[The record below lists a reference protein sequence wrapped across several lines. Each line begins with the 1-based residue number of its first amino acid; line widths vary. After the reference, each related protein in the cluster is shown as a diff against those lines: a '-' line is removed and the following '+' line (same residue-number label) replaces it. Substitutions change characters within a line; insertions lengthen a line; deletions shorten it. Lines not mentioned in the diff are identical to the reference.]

1 MAKHT
6 VAVLDQKISD
16 HETLC
21 LEKYDNIRQRL
32 IRIETMI
39 IGSTISVMGLLL
51 KLVLT
56 HFKT

>member
-1 MAKHT
+1 MAKAT
-6 VAVLDQKISD
+6 VAVLDEKITN

-21 LEKYDNIRQRL
+21 IEKYDNIRQRL

-51 KLVLT
+51 KLVL
-56 HFKT
+56 F

>member
-1 MAKHT
+1 MAKAT
-6 VAVLDQKISD
+6 IAVLDEKISN

-21 LEKYDNIRQRL
+21 IEKYENIRQRL

-51 KLVLT
+51 KLVL
-56 HFKT
+56 F